1 MNAEPFKAWHLA
13 AMDPQHLRAGADAAT
28 LEWGEIL
35 AANGPAITYRID
47 SRVVFCFGI
56 IYAGAAGAW
65 VWSYLDGRTGR
76 NVVRFYRA
84 GLRLIRA
91 HVGRLWA
98 STEIDFPAGARCLE
112 MMGFERRGLV
122 SDRFPDETEAWLYA
136 IG

>member
-1 MNAEPFKAWHLA
+1 MKLVPFKAWHLP
-13 AMDPQHLRAGADAAT
+13 AMDPVHLRGGSDSAT
-28 LEWGEIL
+28 LEWGEML
-35 AANGPAITYRID
+35 AANGPALTYLD
-47 SRVVFCFGI
+47 GSRVVFCFGI
-56 IYAGAAGAW
+56 IYSGATGAW
-65 VWSYLDGRTGR
+65 VWSYLDARTGR

-112 MMGFERRGLV
+112 MMGFERRGKV
-122 SDRFPDETEAWLYA
+122 SERFPDETDAWLYS